1 MNNKL
6 LLSWILS
13 GFIFIIGGIDEPVL
27 ILLCVMS
34 IDWLMGVFTGI
45 VGKSNKTSDGRLS
58 SLAGFNGLLKKAAII
73 LIVCVSYQLERV
85 SGFSGI
91 RDVVIVAFICNESLS
106 IIENAGIM
114 GIPIPKTIKNI
125 ITALQE
131 KEGGSE

>member
-34 IDWLMGVFTGI
+34 IDWMMGVFTGI

-73 LIVCVSYQLERV
+73 LIVCVAYQLERV
-85 SGFSGI
+85 SGFSGA

-114 GIPIPKTIKNI
+114 GIPIPKSIKNI